1 MNNKTNSSNLAV
13 GRRQKVDVE
22 CSAFRFCAFDLGLFN
37 EVVSAVDGAT
47 GPG

>member
-1 MNNKTNSSNLAV
+1 MITMVNERIQENRKKVCFTVSSN
-13 GRRQKVDVE
+13 RFKKKV
-22 CSAFRFCAFDLGLFN
+22 RMN